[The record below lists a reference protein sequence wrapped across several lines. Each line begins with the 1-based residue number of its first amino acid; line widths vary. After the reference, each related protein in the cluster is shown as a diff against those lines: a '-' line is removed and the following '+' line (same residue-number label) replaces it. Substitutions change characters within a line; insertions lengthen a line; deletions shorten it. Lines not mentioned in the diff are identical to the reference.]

1 MHGFCKGSNVIF
13 SKGFWM
19 TQGFQSSAFRFSVFC
34 SRRLGY
40 HQAQLPRQT
49 PIRKPRRDLF
59 TSDRGPPVIPGT
71 RAQVHKDTRAR
82 QGHGKG
88 TERARKGHGK
98 GTARA
103 RQGNGKGTER
113 ARQGHG
119 KGTARAQGHKG
130 HKGTRARRHINI
142 DIDINMDLYIDTYR
156 KCNLTHS

>member
-1 MHGFCKGSNVIF
+1 MDDSGVSEF
-13 SKGFWM
+13 SL
-19 TQGFQSSAFRFSVFC
+19 QVFSVLQPQVGL
-34 SRRLGY
+34 S
-40 HQAQLPRQT
+40 PST
-49 PIRKPRRDLF
+49 TSKTNPIRKPRRDLF

-130 HKGTRARRHINI
+130 TKGTRAQGHKGTTAHKHRHRHQHGPVHRHLQK
-142 DIDINMDLYIDTYR
+142 M
-156 KCNLTHS
+156 